1 MCVLH
6 VYDRQEDCCSR
17 MKMEQQ
23 LSLVR
28 AATDYLKSR
37 EKSDVDNVSE
47 AKAGCLGS
55 QCGFYTSAAVTPAA
69 GGSVLSDRLSVI
81 FFVNVIS
88 PTETTGRDFSK
99 TITFFHE

>member
-6 VYDRQEDCCSR
+6 VYDRQEGCCSR

-23 LSLVR
+23 LSSVR
-28 AATDYLKSR
+28 ATADYLKSW

-47 AKAGCLGS
+47 AKEGCCLGS

-69 GGSVLSDRLSVI
+69 GGSVLSAHLSV
-81 FFVNVIS
+81 
-88 PTETTGRDFSK
+88 
-99 TITFFHE
+99 